1 MVTSDIDTKPQ
12 KDTLNPVVFFT
23 SAGLILAFCLMTI
36 FYTDLSNRWIGITL
50 NWVSATFGWYYLLAA
65 TLYIVLLFILP
76 LHAMAQSN
84 LAPSSQSPSS
94 AWSVGRQCCS
104 PPVSVLT

>member
-36 FYTDLSNRWIGITL
+36 F
-50 NWVSATFGWYYLLAA
+50 
-65 TLYIVLLFILP
+65 LY
-76 LHAMAQSN
+76 
-84 LAPSSQSPSS
+84 
-94 AWSVGRQCCS
+94 
-104 PPVSVLT
+104 